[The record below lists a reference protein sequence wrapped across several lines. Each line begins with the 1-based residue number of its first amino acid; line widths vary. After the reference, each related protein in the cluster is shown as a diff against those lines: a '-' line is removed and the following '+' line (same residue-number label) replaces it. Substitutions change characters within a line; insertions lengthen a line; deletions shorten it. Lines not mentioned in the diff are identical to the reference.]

1 MEVAYP
7 RIAAPEFEALLVIHR
22 GEVLGAAAPERV
34 FGILDEAGAKEAG
47 RRRQALRLLMAEKV
61 EQAGGALDQAQVAG
75 FRAQMLGLQ
84 ATLDRASEAAE
95 VVEASGELA
104 DMARAYAR
112 ARSELSERAKAL
124 MARAKAAKEAEAL
137 TRLAFEDEETK
148 AARALGF

>member
-1 MEVAYP
+1 M
-7 RIAAPEFEALLVIHR
+7 
-22 GEVLGAAAPERV
+22 
-34 FGILDEAGAKEAG
+34 
-47 RRRQALRLLMAEKV
+47 
-61 EQAGGALDQAQVAG
+61 LDQAQVAG

-112 ARSELSERAKAL
+112 ARSELSEQAKAL